1 MKRKKR
7 TLILLIMVLVFAAI
21 SGCGN
26 MTEKKEKSKEVA
38 MGRYV
43 EETVAMPDRVTSG
56 EEIAYLI
63 TKNPEH
69 KLEAYGVSLADNRIQ
84 QYVLQPDRTWEI
96 SSPEWL
102 QLQGI
107 SVLSVAYAPEGTR
120 YAAAAEHVNDKIKVH
135 IFKSADGISREEVM
149 IEEFQEEVDYSAM
162 PMGLEVM
169 PDGRLLISYHDRIV
183 LYDEGKTDVIFASG
197 AYEYALSA
205 TGEQLMFVGENS
217 DSIIIA
223 DTETGKVLREISG
236 QTDLN
241 SCAFT
246 SDQEGNWYRLNH
258 QGISRLIK
266 DGSIWE
272 NLVDGGLASMSM
284 PSYNMDAIIAG
295 EQGEFYAMYQYGEGV
310 RDIKHYTYDETM
322 PSAPEETLT
331 VISLE
336 EDATVRQAIIGFQQ
350 KNSNVRIDY
359 RSTNSEGSTIPVE
372 DQIKA
377 INTELLAGN
386 GADLYILD
394 GLPADS
400 FIEKGALADIS
411 DLIVPM
417 EESGQL
423 LKAVI
428 DGYKKDGAIYMAPL
442 RFALPI
448 AFGAKEAVDSTFSI
462 QALAE
467 YAGTKAK
474 IPLFGE
480 DMRTYEQLTKKL
492 FRMYSDS
499 FIKKDGSLDRD
510 ELVRFL
516 DALQAICRQTKA
528 FPGEAFN
535 YEADEEDAIL
545 EALLVY
551 EGASE
556 LGFVD
561 LYAETDIYA
570 PMSALEQTGGEYCV
584 IQSKF
589 TPVGMIGVNKAGV
602 RKELVSAFIRELYS
616 DEIQKT
622 DVMQGFPVNIK
633 ALEQF
638 GMEENDYYI
647 SGPSNFEAIQ
657 PAKERRRELIAM
669 AKTVQIPVEQDN
681 ILLNMVW
688 EEARL
693 YLKGQ
698 TDSASAADKIIS
710 KASTYLAE

>member
-7 TLILLIMVLVFAAI
+7 RITLLIMALVFTAV
-21 SGCGN
+21 SGCSN
-26 MTEKKEKSKEVA
+26 PAEKNEKNAGVA

-43 EETVAMPDRVTSG
+43 EETVAMPERVASG
-56 EEIAYLI
+56 EEVAYLI

-69 KLEAYGVSLADNRIQ
+69 KLEAYGVSRADSRVL

-102 QLQGI
+102 QLQGF
-107 SVLSVAYAPEGTR
+107 SVLCIAYAPEGTR
-120 YAAAAEHVNDKIKVH
+120 YAAAVEPVNDKIKVH
-135 IFKSADGISREEVM
+135 IFKSADGISREEVT
-149 IEEFQEEVDYSAM
+149 IEDFKEEADYSAM
-162 PMGLEVM
+162 PMRLEVM
-169 PDGRLLISYHDRIV
+169 PDGRLLIGYYDRIV

-197 AYEYALSA
+197 AYKYALSA

-223 DTETGKVLREISG
+223 DTKTGKTLTEISG
-236 QTDLN
+236 QVDLN

-266 DGSIWE
+266 NGSIWE

-284 PSYNMDAIIAG
+284 PSYSMDVIIAG
-295 EQGEFYAMYQYGEGV
+295 EQGDFYAMYQYGEGV

-350 KNSNVRIDY
+350 KNSNVKIYY
-359 RSTNSEGSTIPVE
+359 RSINSEGNAIPVE

-400 FIEKGALADIS
+400 YIEKGALADIS

-423 LKAVI
+423 LNTVI
-428 DGYKKDGAIYMAPL
+428 DCYKKDGAMYMAPV

-448 AFGAKEAVDSTFSI
+448 AFGTKEAVDSTFAI

-474 IPLFGE
+474 RPMFGE
-480 DMRTYEQLTKKL
+480 DMKTYDQLTKKL
-492 FRMYSDS
+492 FQLYSDS
-499 FIKKDGSLDRD
+499 FIGEDGSLNRD
-510 ELVRFL
+510 GLIRFL
-516 DALQAICRQTKA
+516 EALQVICNQTKA
-528 FPGEAFN
+528 FEGKAFN
-535 YEADEEDAIL
+535 YEADKEDVIL

-556 LGFVD
+556 LGIVD

-570 PMSALEQTGGEYCV
+570 PMSALEYTGGEYCV

-589 TPVGMIGVNKAGV
+589 IPVGMIGVNNAGA
-602 RKELVSAFIRELYS
+602 RKELVYEFIRELYS
-616 DEIQKT
+616 DEIQTT
-622 DVMQGFPVNIK
+622 DVMQGFPVNRK
-633 ALEQF
+633 ALDQF

-647 SGPSNFEAIQ
+647 SAPSNFEAMQ
-657 PAKERRRELIAM
+657 PGEERRRELIAK
-669 AKTVQIPVEQDN
+669 AKAVQVPMEQDN
-681 ILLNMVW
+681 VLLNMVL
-688 EEARL
+688 EETRL
-693 YLKGQ
+693 YLKSQ
-698 TDSASAADKIIS
+698 TDSASAADKIIN